1 MSKLVELY
9 VMELTKEGSTMT
21 INDVPKRLR
30 DQVAAAISAQAADTT
45 YTGETGAVE

>member
-1 MSKLVELY
+1 MSKLIDLY

-30 DQVAAAISAQAADTT
+30 DQVAAAISAHADGSIDTK
-45 YTGETGAVE
+45 A